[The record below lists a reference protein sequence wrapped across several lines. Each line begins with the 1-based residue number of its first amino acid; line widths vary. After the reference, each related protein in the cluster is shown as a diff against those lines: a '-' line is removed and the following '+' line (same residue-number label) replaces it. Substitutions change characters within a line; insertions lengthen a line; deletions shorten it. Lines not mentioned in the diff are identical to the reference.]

1 MNILVMKHI
10 IKINTQDWVLQKKIT
25 IMLMIEDQQVKENQ
39 KKDKLL
45 AYILLEI
52 IKQIYKNF

>member
-45 AYILLEI
+45 VYILLEI